1 MVYIALALFVCAF
14 LGGLFMVLKFSQGND
29 IPLPVS
35 LAHGAAA
42 AAGLAVLFVVVSDG
56 GGMASQVALGAY
68 VLAALGGST
77 IFILGRLLKKPIPG
91 LMITGHALI
100 AVIGCSAI
108 SWASYT
114 AFAGA

>member
-29 IPLPVS
+29 IPLPAS
-35 LAHGAAA
+35 FTHRAAA
-42 AAGLAVLFVVVSDG
+42 VTGLAVLFVVASDG
-56 GGMASQVALGAY
+56 SGTASRMALDPY
-68 VLAALGGST
+68 ILAALGGCT
-77 IFILGRLLKKPIPG
+77 IFIMGRLLKKPIPG
-91 LMITGHALI
+91 LMVTGHALI
-100 AVIGCSAI
+100 AVTGCTTI